1 MQKLNS
7 DMHTENLK
15 LQKLLQ
21 QSKGD
26 TSNLESQLAQAKEEH
41 EEAVSTYMIQIY
53 KMKTEHETDEILN
66 QELKQENFELHSK
79 LLLTQNHS
87 EEIEERMNEITRDKR
102 QLEGRLQSLENQLKM
117 KTNEAGLAIRD
128 LTMKEEEY
136 ASLQEKMQQVENELS
151 DLHLTAKNYLS
162 QIEQLEKES
171 KEQDSKRIE
180 NIPVEKSKEAAPAL
194 EAQEITS
201 PKKRELTVTPI
212 HTPAPL
218 HSSSPFPFSPT
229 RSLSSTEGQSEIV
242 TQMKSQL
249 EDLQR
254 LLVHKSGQDVSD
266 TEITVIQELLEMNKA
281 LEESISSQQRWYNSE
296 LTTRDN
302 LIEDLQKLL
311 TFLKSHLSESVSQ
324 TTENVR
330 VIPELIQAMCD
341 RIESLPT
348 SNEMTTPADEAKD
361 DHQRV
366 QELKDL
372 LEKSMDDVREGE
384 KKRLQ
389 LENII
394 NRQRNELKVINHQL
408 GKAKTL
414 ELKHSKE
421 KEEREKQLEET
432 NTSLQNKQMELMQLR
447 ETVEKL
453 NTSSMP
459 SLHNREERRRG
470 SGSTDEDDDLDLLQS
485 SLQKK
490 YSLTL
495 VQEMKGE
502 IHRMMAVSYFN
513 HCF

>member
-1 MQKLNS
+1 MQKLNTN
-7 DMHTENLK
+7 MHSENLK

-21 QSKGD
+21 QSKD
-26 TSNLESQLAQAKEEH
+26 DKSSLESHLAQVKEEH
-41 EEAVSTYMIQIY
+41 EEAVSTYMVQIY

-87 EEIEERMNEITRDKR
+87 EETEERLNEITREKR

-128 LTMKEEEY
+128 LTMKEEDY
-136 ASLQEKMQQVENELS
+136 ASLQERMQEVENELS
-151 DLHLTAKNYLS
+151 DLRLTAKNYLS

-171 KEQDSKRIE
+171 KEQDSKRIA
-180 NIPVEKSKEAAPAL
+180 NVEESKEVDPAL
-194 EAQEITS
+194 EAQELIS

-229 RSLSSTEGQSEIV
+229 RSLSSAEGQSEIV

-266 TEITVIQELLEMNKA
+266 TELTVIQELLEMNNA
-281 LEESISSQQRWYNSE
+281 LEESIASQQRWYNSE

-324 TTENVR
+324 TTENAQ

-341 RIESLPT
+341 RIESLPR
-348 SNEMTTPADEAKD
+348 SSEVTTPADD
-361 DHQRV
+361 DQRI
-366 QELKDL
+366 QELKEL
-372 LEKSMDDVREGE
+372 LEKSMGDVKEGE

-389 LENII
+389 LEDII
-394 NRQRNELKVINHQL
+394 NRQQNELKVINHQL

-414 ELKHSKE
+414 ELKQSKE
-421 KEEREKQLEET
+421 REEREKQLKEK
-432 NTSLQNKQMELMQLR
+432 NTSLQNKQMELLQLR
-447 ETVEKL
+447 ETVERL

-459 SLHNREERRRG
+459 SLHSREVRKG
-470 SGSTDEDDDLDLLQS
+470 SGSSDEEEDDDLELLHS

-490 YSLTL
+490 YSLNL
-495 VQEMKGE
+495 LQEMKGE
-502 IHRMMAVSYFN
+502 IQQMNKEMIAVSYSN
-513 HCF
+513 